1 MLISLSREAYAIIGN
16 HALLCYITRLDEILV
31 TQLFWVLEHKFECWD
46 RYHCFLHGCLAL
58 SQNITEAKIW
68 RQKISLIKAF
78 EACLSSDKFEA
89 YLAETLRS
97 LCFVM
102 LFVMRK
108 GIHECNTKRNNIYM
122 PSNLFSF
129 LHVTTATNTF
139 CVKRECNHGFAPLNC
154 DFEKNKA
161 AVGVFYNVVQ
171 FWVLLRRL
179 RLKIELHFR

>member
-1 MLISLSREAYAIIGN
+1 MNVDID
-16 HALLCYITRLDEILV
+16 TV
-31 TQLFWVLEHKFECWD
+31 V
-46 RYHCFLHGCLAL
+46 FLHGCLAL
-58 SQNITEAKIW
+58 SQNITETKIW

-108 GIHECNTKRNNIYM
+108 GIHECKTKRNNIYM
-122 PSNLFSF
+122 PCNLSSF
-129 LHVTTATNTF
+129 LHVTTATNNF

-171 FWVLLRRL
+171 F
-179 RLKIELHFR
+179 

>member
-1 MLISLSREAYAIIGN
+1 MAAKNIPHKRLSKRAFPAINFRLIWPR
-16 HALLCYITRLDEILV
+16 
-31 TQLFWVLEHKFECWD
+31 
-46 RYHCFLHGCLAL
+46 HC
-58 SQNITEAKIW
+58 EV
-68 RQKISLIKAF
+68 
-78 EACLSSDKFEA
+78 
-89 YLAETLRS
+89 
-97 LCFVM
+97 CFVM

-154 DFEKNKA
+154 DFENNKA

-171 FWVLLRRL
+171 F
-179 RLKIELHFR
+179 

>member
-1 MLISLSREAYAIIGN
+1 MK
-16 HALLCYITRLDEILV
+16 AL
-31 TQLFWVLEHKFECWD
+31 
-46 RYHCFLHGCLAL
+46 
-58 SQNITEAKIW
+58 
-68 RQKISLIKAF
+68 

-89 YLAETLRS
+89 FLAETLRS

-171 FWVLLRRL
+171 LSFAQKA
-179 RLKIELHFR
+179 KIED